1 MITALIV
8 SKLSNKFRG
17 KHKTLYFPTQVSYIY
32 IMSDKREKFLKIYAD
47 LPIGVRTEIILILD
61 NQPLTWNSAYLEVLN
76 STPLSKEILEK
87 LSKLEII

>member
-8 SKLSNKFRG
+8 SKLSDKFRG
-17 KHKTLYFPTQVSYIY
+17 KRKILYFTTQVSYIY
-32 IMSDKREKFLKIYAD
+32 IMNDKREQFLKIYAD

>member
-1 MITALIV
+1 M
-8 SKLSNKFRG
+8 N
-17 KHKTLYFPTQVSYIY
+17 
-32 IMSDKREKFLKIYAD
+32 DKREQFLKIYAD

-61 NQPLTWNSAYLEVLN
+61 NQPLTWNSAYLEALN

>member
-1 MITALIV
+1 
-8 SKLSNKFRG
+8 
-17 KHKTLYFPTQVSYIY
+17 
-32 IMSDKREKFLKIYAD
+32 MSDKREKFLKIYAD